1 MDLKNCQSCH
11 CDECGT
17 AECDNSDGQCLCHA
31 NVVGEKCDRCEQD
44 HFGFNSCSGC
54 RPCDCA
60 EASEGSQCDDNTGQC
75 RCRYGTT
82 GRKCERCS
90 AGFWNYSQS
99 GCQFC
104 NCNTEFS
111 LGASCNPHTGQCECL
126 PGVIGDKC
134 ETCPYRWVLIPD
146 TGCEECTSCTNNL
159 LDVTDG
165 LSQMIGP
172 VAEEFQAAALSYFTH
187 QKLASLDQ
195 IASGLMENV
204 QLLQFHSLSL
214 GPSPINMV
222 KENLFLFKHGT
233 DVFFEG
239 SASANAD
246 LISYAQSAIEMER
259 ALKEVVQNA
268 RDVVDEVFLLSESL
282 EGGNGPHNEKSL
294 DEAHNILQEIQD
306 IEFGQQQNQI
316 DDELMVA
323 TDLYTNMTANALP
336 IKNNHAL
343 IADLTMRL
351 QDFIARVIDLNRFA
365 EKCFPHSF
373 VLLRWPQLI

>member
-1 MDLKNCQSCH
+1 
-11 CDECGT
+11 
-17 AECDNSDGQCLCHA
+17 
-31 NVVGEKCDRCEQD
+31 
-44 HFGFNSCSGC
+44 
-54 RPCDCA
+54 
-60 EASEGSQCDDNTGQC
+60 
-75 RCRYGTT
+75 
-82 GRKCERCS
+82 
-90 AGFWNYSQS
+90 
-99 GCQFC
+99 
-104 NCNTEFS
+104 
-111 LGASCNPHTGQCECL
+111 
-126 PGVIGDKC
+126 
-134 ETCPYRWVLIPD
+134 
-146 TGCEECTSCTNNL
+146 
-159 LDVTDG
+159 
-165 LSQMIGP
+165 
-172 VAEEFQAAALSYFTH
+172 
-187 QKLASLDQ
+187 
-195 IASGLMENV
+195 MENV